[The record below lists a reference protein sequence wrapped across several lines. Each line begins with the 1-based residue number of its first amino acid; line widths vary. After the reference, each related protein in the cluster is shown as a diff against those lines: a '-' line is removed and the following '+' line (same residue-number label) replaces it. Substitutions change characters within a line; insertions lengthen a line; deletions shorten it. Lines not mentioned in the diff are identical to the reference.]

1 MSHYNGIFDRRTFLK
16 LGGTTLTSAVLG
28 QVARPEIAI
37 AAPNITPAIAYK
49 TLMEG
54 NQRFVAQTLTGPHRS
69 ADRRAELAQGQRP
82 IATILSCADSRVP
95 AELLFDLGLGD
106 IFNVRV
112 AGNIVT
118 PEVLASL
125 EYAVE
130 LLETPIM
137 MVLGHERC
145 GAVTAAVKQQT
156 VPGHIADFIDEI
168 QPAVTQ
174 SQNLPGD
181 PIDNAVIAN
190 VQLQIDRLLQ
200 QSNLI
205 RQRQTKGLVKVI
217 GARYDLDSGAVTLL

>member
-1 MSHYNGIFDRRTFLK
+1 
-16 LGGTTLTSAVLG
+16 
-28 QVARPEIAI
+28 
-37 AAPNITPAIAYK
+37 
-49 TLMEG
+49 
-54 NQRFVAQTLTGPHRS
+54 
-69 ADRRAELAQGQRP
+69 
-82 IATILSCADSRVP
+82 
-95 AELLFDLGLGD
+95 
-106 IFNVRV
+106 
-112 AGNIVT
+112 
-118 PEVLASL
+118 
-125 EYAVE
+125 
-130 LLETPIM
+130 M

-174 SQNLPGD
+174 SQNSPGD